1 MQDARGC
8 CWWLGLSESGVGRIR
23 LQAAIRR
30 FGILHYILKGS
41 EKRMQQDVV
50 GRISVAPSDIADFS
64 SLSGIKNPNRS
75 LVDFLSDAARGL
87 IRPTVLC

>member
-1 MQDARGC
+1 MFTRVKRQEASRRIKDKGGQDGE
-8 CWWLGLSESGVGRIR
+8 GFS
-23 LQAAIRR
+23 